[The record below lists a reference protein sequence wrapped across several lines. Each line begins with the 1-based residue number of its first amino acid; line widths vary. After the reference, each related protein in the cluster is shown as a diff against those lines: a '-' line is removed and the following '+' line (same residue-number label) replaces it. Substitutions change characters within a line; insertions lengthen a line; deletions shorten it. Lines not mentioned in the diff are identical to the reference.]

1 MIIGTNICGVITI
14 MCDTNTINMTFFLL
28 KVQHTHKKNVDIV
41 KLSKKL
47 RVDTL

>member
-1 MIIGTNICGVITI
+1 

-47 RVDTL
+47 GVDTL